1 MLMRAVVPSY
11 QRALGRASEQAKR
24 RDAHKH
30 GRAASQRAIPEDAC
44 ISLPT
49 LAAGKRERERVNRF
63 ARLRQSEGRSA
74 RAVMSACLARRAE
87 CMPPTARGDHRR
99 TAGRDRTE
107 WQLREVRTTR
117 RPQLCMNTAVGL

>member
-24 RDAHKH
+24 RARVAHKH

-49 LAAGKRERERVNRF
+49 LAAGKRERE
-63 ARLRQSEGRSA
+63 
-74 RAVMSACLARRAE
+74 
-87 CMPPTARGDHRR
+87 
-99 TAGRDRTE
+99 
-107 WQLREVRTTR
+107 
-117 RPQLCMNTAVGL
+117 